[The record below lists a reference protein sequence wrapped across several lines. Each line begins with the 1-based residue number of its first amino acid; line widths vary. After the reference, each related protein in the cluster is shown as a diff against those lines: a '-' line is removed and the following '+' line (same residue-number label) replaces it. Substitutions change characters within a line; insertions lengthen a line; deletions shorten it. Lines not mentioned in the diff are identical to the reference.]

1 MITQD
6 YISNLLQK
14 AGINA
19 SIQFVSGYDAA
30 MALVE
35 NARESFPMVIVED
48 NTSGVF
54 SAEYGGVDSFNQ
66 SVWVMCAVIDRDG
79 ITKNKASEQAM
90 LITRKILAYMISDKD
105 SGNCDA
111 VALDLSSMPYF
122 TRNTTVAS
130 GWELQLTFNESVN
143 LSIYD

>member
-6 YISNLLQK
+6 YISDLLQK

-35 NARESFPMVIVED
+35 NARGSFPMVIVED

-90 LITRKILAYMISDKD
+90 LIARKILAYMISDKD
-105 SGNCDA
+105 SGNDDA
-111 VALDLSSMPYF
+111 VALDISSMPYF